1 MPLIFPRR
9 RPQNMKKRNIFNN
22 NISGINVND
31 VSFEKGNF
39 LYKDYSR
46 SISSI
51 SNNYYNVNN
60 VSDLSTKTLL
70 DNLDSVR
77 KSYRNFFRKIGRF
90 IQNEKVI
97 YENTNFRYKMVL
109 IQFD

>member
-9 RPQNMKKRNIFNN
+9 RPQNIKKRNIFNN
-22 NISGINVND
+22 NISGINVSD
-31 VSFEKGNF
+31 VSYEKGN
-39 LYKDYSR
+39 YNSKDYSR

-77 KSYRNFFRKIGRF
+77 NSYRSVSRNLGRF
-90 IQNEKVI
+90 ARNGKEI

-109 IQFD
+109 DKFD